1 MSTRERAVNLL
12 DMLSPA
18 DLEMAYQI
26 LKRLVISAEQPNPET
41 VAAMLEADE
50 IARDSSVKGY
60 SSIAELAEALDE
72 E

>member
-1 MSTRERAVNLL
+1 MSTKERAVNLL

-26 LKRLVISAEQPNPET
+26 LKRLVISAEQPNRET

-50 IARDSSVKGY
+50 IAHDPAVKGY
-60 SSIAELAEALDE
+60 RSIEELSEALDE